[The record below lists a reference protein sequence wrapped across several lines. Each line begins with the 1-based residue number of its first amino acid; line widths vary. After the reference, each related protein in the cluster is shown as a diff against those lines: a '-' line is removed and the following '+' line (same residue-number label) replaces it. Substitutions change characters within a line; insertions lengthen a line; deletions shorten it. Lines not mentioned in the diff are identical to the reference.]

1 MDEDNR
7 PEGHQTPDS
16 KEEQGTL
23 AKVNSLAPLAN
34 AVIQLIELILKLIGT
49 IR

>member
-1 MDEDNR
+1 MDGKR
-7 PEGHQTPDS
+7 PEDRRTPDS

-23 AKVNSLAPLAN
+23 AKVNNLAPLAS
-34 AVIQLIELILKLIGT
+34 AVIQLIELILKLIGM

>member
-1 MDEDNR
+1 MDDAR
-7 PEGHQTPDS
+7 PEDRQTPDN

-23 AKVNSLAPLAN
+23 DKVKSLAPLAS
-34 AVIQLIELILKLIGT
+34 AVIQLIELILKLIGI